1 MPPFG
6 KIKLLIVDDSL
17 FFRKSLERGLSKDSR
32 IEIIG
37 MAVDP
42 FDAMEKIKQLNQL
55 AEERGQTL
63 AQMAIAWILR
73 RPEVT
78 TVLVGASRVSQ
89 LDNSLAALGCTG
101 FSEDELKRIDEI
113 LA

>member
-1 MPPFG
+1 M
-6 KIKLLIVDDSL
+6 
-17 FFRKSLERGLSKDSR
+17 
-32 IEIIG
+32 
-37 MAVDP
+37 
-42 FDAMEKIKQLNQL
+42 
-55 AEERGQTL
+55 

-101 FSEDELKRIDEI
+101 FSEDELKKIDEI